1 MKTRNMI
8 MRMIILI
15 CITITT
21 LTLAVSAKGNAGVV
35 SDGEAKISYGL
46 DVIAD
51 ANKIEF
57 AGIIGSSL
65 NFSAEKFACAM
76 NLSDVSEIVITSLP
90 NEKSGVLYFGSSP
103 VECGQRISRNSIGL
117 MSYEKSSI
125 DTDDVS
131 TFKVRVNGCAYD
143 IECCVYMLDKLNASP
158 KTSGAPAISLNVET
172 YKRVSAKGVLFG
184 SDEEGD
190 DLIYEIVSYPQNG
203 YISSL
208 NKKSGEYVYTPIS
221 DYTGRDEFKYVVKDK
236 YGNYSASASV
246 SISVSSPYSSIV
258 YSDLAKDDCYNYAL
272 HMTEKNVMNGE
283 RVGDYYYFR
292 PDSEVSRVDFI
303 VSAMKMLGI
312 ENVPS
317 CEKTVFADDTDIGDE
332 VKGYIS
338 LAYSKQY
345 ISGIED
351 GEKLYFKPDE
361 KIKLAEAAVILSNMI
376 GYSKYDSAPA
386 FANGEDI
393 PEWSK
398 QAVMSLKSLG
408 VIEAVSDSRFENTT
422 VNRGDMAKLLSR
434 ACWVSENL

>member
-1 MKTRNMI
+1 MKIRNMI
-8 MRMIILI
+8 MRMLIIVCAVL
-15 CITITT
+15 TT
-21 LTLAVSAKGNAGVV
+21 LTLAVHAKGNTGTV
-35 SDGEAKISYGL
+35 SNVETKISYGL
-46 DVIAD
+46 DVIAN

-57 AGIIGSSL
+57 AGILGSPL

-76 NLSDVSEIVITSLP
+76 NLSDVNEIVVTSLP

-103 VECGQRISRNSIGL
+103 VECGQRISCNSIGL
-117 MSYEKSSI
+117 MSYEKSST

-131 TFKVRVNGCAYD
+131 TFKVRVNNCAYD
-143 IECCVYMLDKLNASP
+143 IECCIYMLDKVNASP
-158 KTSGAPAISLNVET
+158 TTLGAPAISLNVET
-172 YKRVSAKGVLFG
+172 YRSVSAKGVLFG
-184 SDEEGD
+184 SDAEGD
-190 DLIYEIVSYPQNG
+190 DITYEIVSYPQNG

-208 NKKSGEYVYTPIS
+208 DQKSGEYVYTPIS
-221 DYTGRDEFKYVVKDK
+221 DYTGRDEFRYVVKDK
-236 YGNYSASASV
+236 YGNYSASTCV

-258 YSDLAKDDCYNYAL
+258 YSDLTNDDLYNYAL

-312 ENVPS
+312 ENIPS
-317 CEKTVFADDTDIGDE
+317 CEKTVFVDDHDIGDE

-351 GEKLYFKPDE
+351 DEKLYFRPDE
-361 KIKLAEAAVILSNMI
+361 KIKLAEASVILSNMI
-376 GYSKYDSAPA
+376 GYSKYDSTPA

-408 VIEAVSDSRFENTT
+408 VIETVNDSKFENTT
-422 VNRGDMAKLLSR
+422 VNRGYMAKLLSR